1 MRNVGVPARV
11 ATVPRPLHLLGLL
24 AALALG
30 GLFSGC
36 SFSAS
41 VGGDSPTESLTEQI
55 EAAYEDRTGI
65 ALRRLECEDIEA
77 KEGAP
82 IRCEGRNAKGVEL
95 LIEGRVTGAEGSA
108 IDYHWDVAR
117 ALVPGRTYAAAAV
130 PVVERVA
137 GTAVAGVRCERRVE
151 VEVGALVRCEA
162 KLESGAVV
170 PVRLRLT
177 DDDGGFEVL
186 PPQ

>member
-1 MRNVGVPARV
+1 MSRS
-11 ATVPRPLHLLGLL
+11 LQLLGLL
-24 AALALG
+24 AILALG
-30 GLFSGC
+30 LLAGGC

-65 ALRRLECEDIEA
+65 ALRTLRCRDIEA
-77 KEGAP
+77 EKDAP

-95 LIEGRVTGAEGSA
+95 LIEGRVTAAEGSA

-117 ALVPGRTYAAAAV
+117 ALVPGRTYAAAAL
-130 PVVERVA
+130 PVVARVA

-151 VEVGALVRCEA
+151 VEVGALVDCEA
-162 KLESGAVV
+162 KLGSGAVV
-170 PVRLRLT
+170 PVQLRLT

-186 PPQ
+186 PPRQLPQT